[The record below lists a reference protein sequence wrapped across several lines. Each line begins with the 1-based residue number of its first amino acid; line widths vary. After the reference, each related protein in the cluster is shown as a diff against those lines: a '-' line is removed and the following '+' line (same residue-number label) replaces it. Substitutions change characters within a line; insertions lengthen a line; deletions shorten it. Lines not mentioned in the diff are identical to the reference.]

1 MCERVNI
8 IEGCAEDYEALARF
22 HYRAGRPAT
31 MERVLVAVEDG
42 ERAGVL
48 VVSRPVL
55 NARWRGLLW
64 PGEFEAGGPRERAM
78 RVNEH
83 LRCISRVV
91 VEPRFR
97 GLGVGRGLVAAYLAR
112 PITARTEAVA
122 AMGAVCG
129 LFRAAGMREVVV
141 PASGRD
147 AALRRALRRAGI
159 APWRLVDPA
168 SARRLGR
175 SERAA
180 VESALR
186 RWANDAGATR
196 SVAHAG
202 LAELMACAARTVA
215 SPLRVRAYGFDA
227 IRG

>member
-64 PGEFEAGGPRERAM
+64 PGELEAGGPRERAM

-168 SARRLGR
+168 SAWRLGR
-175 SERAA
+175 SERVA

-186 RWANDAGATR
+186 RWANDASATR
-196 SVAHAG
+196 GVAHAG
-202 LAELMACAARTVA
+202 LEALMACAARTVA